1 MSPTTRG
8 THLGV
13 GVTKLDGNVTLE
25 LVLETNGLDARD
37 GADGGRLSV
46 GDVTNCTDVDL
57 ERESVKCFYSRAAG
71 EATRMEMRERLIE
84 GQKGDEAP

>member
-1 MSPTTRG
+1 MG

-37 GADGGRLSV
+37 GANSGRLAV
-46 GDVTNCTDVDL
+46 CDVADGTNVDL
-57 ERESVKCFYSRAAG
+57 EISC
-71 EATRMEMRERLIE
+71 
-84 GQKGDEAP
+84 

>member
-1 MSPTTRG
+1 MLLDIHPQVRRAGLALATYLRLSLWPPTMG

-37 GADGGRLSV
+37 GANSGRLAV
-46 GDVTNCTDVDL
+46 CDVADGTNVDL
-57 ERESVKCFYSRAAG
+57 EISC
-71 EATRMEMRERLIE
+71 
-84 GQKGDEAP
+84 